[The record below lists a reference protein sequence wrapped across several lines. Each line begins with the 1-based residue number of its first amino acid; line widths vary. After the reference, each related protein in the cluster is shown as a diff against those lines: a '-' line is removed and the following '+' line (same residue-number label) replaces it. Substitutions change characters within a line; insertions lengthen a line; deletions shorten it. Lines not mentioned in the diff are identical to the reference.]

1 MKLEEVTEA
10 RSTVNAHQDAILHG
24 GAEAHSQAV
33 RARAGPIVGRPGI
46 QDEAPAFPKDV
57 GSASCGGKERGSHQG
72 CIVHCQ
78 LQAHCGDCTG
88 SCGEETAPTCLYLA
102 TERDG
107 IQSLGRRLSPYIK
120 DAGKTN

>member
-24 GAEAHSQAV
+24 GAEAHGQAV
-33 RARAGPIVGRPGI
+33 RARAGPIVGWPGV

-72 CIVHCQ
+72 PVSCIASCRHTVETLQGQ
-78 LQAHCGDCTG
+78 LRRGNGPH
-88 SCGEETAPTCLYLA
+88 APVFGY
-102 TERDG
+102 
-107 IQSLGRRLSPYIK
+107 
-120 DAGKTN
+120 